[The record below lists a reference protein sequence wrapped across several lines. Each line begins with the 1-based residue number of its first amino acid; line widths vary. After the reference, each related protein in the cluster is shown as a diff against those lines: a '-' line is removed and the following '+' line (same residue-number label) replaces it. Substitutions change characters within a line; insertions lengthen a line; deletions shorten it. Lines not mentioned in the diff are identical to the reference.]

1 MGVVSIY
8 IHGCGQHTGR
18 NTSTWT
24 LVI

>member
-8 IHGCGQHTGR
+8 IHRCGQHTGR